1 MTHRDFARRLTGVFG
16 FPVTPF
22 HQDLS
27 LDLEGLS
34 RNVDEMADYPFCAMV
49 AAGGTGELYS
59 MSVDE
64 IERVVRTSV
73 EAVNGRMPVVA
84 GTGYNTPMGV
94 EIAKRLEKAGAD
106 CLLVLPPYYSNAPE
120 EGLFAYYQAIGEAT
134 GLPLMIYSRDWAV
147 FSPDQVAR
155 LAERVPSLV
164 AWKDGQGNGMKY
176 QRIMQK
182 VGDRLAWLGGLG
194 DDCVPT
200 YFAAGVQAYTSSISN
215 IAPLV
220 SLALAEAGM
229 ARDFVKLT
237 ELMNKYVHPIYALRE
252 RVKGY
257 EVAVMKSA
265 MEILGMPAGPV
276 RPPLENTRPKDLEDL
291 RVLMLAYND
300 MLRKK

>member
-34 RNVDEMADYPFCAMV
+34 RNVDEMAAYPFCAMV

-59 MSVDE
+59 MSADE

-94 EIAKRLEKAGAD
+94 DIAKRLEKAGAD
-106 CLLVLPPYYSNAPE
+106 CLLVLPPYYSDAPE
-120 EGLFAYYQAIGEAT
+120 EGLFAYYEAIGEAT
-134 GLPLMIYSRDWAV
+134 GLPLMIYSRGWAV
-147 FSPDQVAR
+147 FSPEQVAR

-229 ARDFVKLT
+229 AHDFVKLT

-276 RPPLENTRPKDLEDL
+276 RPPLENTRPKDIEVL
-291 RVLMLAYND
+291 RILMLAYDD
-300 MLRKK
+300 MLQKK